1 MIRWKLLIPLLA
13 ASAAPVLADE
23 PTLGPIIESYGP
35 THLVAESDVALPSG
49 FRYKV
54 VFDVAADPESNA
66 VNRNLVSVAR
76 FLNMHARHGVPQH
89 NMDVAIVIHGRAT
102 ANLLRNEGYRL
113 RRATDNPNLELIDAL
128 QAAGVS
134 IYACGQSLAYA
145 GISKDAL
152 IDGVKV
158 ALSAMTMLT
167 VLQSEGYALLPWG
180 AN

>member
-13 ASAAPVLADE
+13 AYAAPALADE
-23 PTLGPIIESYGP
+23 PEMGPIIERYGP
-35 THLVAESDVALPSG
+35 TYLVAESDVAIPPG

-54 VFDVAADPESNA
+54 VFDVAADPEPNA

-76 FLNMHARHGVPQH
+76 YLNMHARHGVPQH
-89 NMDVAIVIHGRAT
+89 KMDLAIVIHGGAT
-102 ANLLRNEGYRL
+102 ADLLRNEGYRL
-113 RRATDNPNLELIDAL
+113 RRATDNPNLELIGAL
-128 QAAGVS
+128 QAAGVR

-167 VLQSEGYALLPWG
+167 ICLLYTSD
-180 AN
+180 AADE